1 MRHAQGPVPITAI
14 GGSVAATVAWRARAV
29 LRVTVVVKATFALLP
44 DAPMTLLAPDP
55 IEPDEAEGDPGY
67 GLRAAGDLAPYL
79 GQTDVLL
86 AGHAHAAP
94 GASSVTARFAIV
106 RDEETLIEKALE
118 LAVPP
123 GALLSSRGAGT
134 PATLRIPLAGM
145 SPLSKHW
152 PVRKRLL
159 QGLDPRSLEAP
170 IAEIP
175 EPFDWN
181 YFQAAPLD
189 QRIEALQGNEWVLLG
204 CMHPGLAEFGSRLPG
219 ARGVARLYGRA
230 PGLRGRAIPLTEDT
244 LCIDVDRQRCSVLFR
259 GHFPVS
265 SEQEFASLHIVAG
278 VELPGRALSWV
289 DPFPQAGAAARPSQP
304 GLPSPPSRPSQPP
317 SAPAPAVPF
326 PKAPVPAAPSSPLE
340 GTMALSREDAE
351 RLWAAQ
357 AKSSNAP
364 AVARVPSAPASKLG
378 PGSPPAPMPPPPRP
392 EAPSR
397 LEGTV
402 AWSDDN
408 PLLGTMAL
416 SDADAARLKAAQA
429 TPFTPLGPSA
439 VARVPSV
446 PGSRPGPGAPPAP
459 PPAPFSTAPQ
469 TAPSA
474 NALGPEASNP
484 LFGTMELSDADA
496 KRLATAQAT
505 PFTPSTTPAVARVPC
520 APASKLGPG
529 PLPASM
535 AAPPPAAPQA
545 TPHASPSSPWAAA
558 PSPLEGT
565 MAWSE
570 EDAAKL
576 MAGKPTPFGAQG
588 APLPPPP
595 PPPPRSSQPASH
607 WTEREVPQAAYVP
620 PARISRPPDEPAVAS
635 FSAPQP
641 LPIPPPPLSAPA
653 AETGSEEPPRTLG
666 ENFLEAMADA
676 GEGSA

>member
-14 GGSVAATVAWRARAV
+14 GGSVAATVAWRARGI

-123 GALLSSRGAGT
+123 GALLASRGAGT

-159 QGLDPRSLEAP
+159 QGLDPRLLEAP

-265 SEQEFASLHIVAG
+265 SEQEFASLHIMAG
-278 VELPGRALSWV
+278 VELPGRALTWA
-289 DPFPQAGAAARPSQP
+289 DPFPLAGAAARPSQP
-304 GLPSPPSRPSQPP
+304 GSAPAL
-317 SAPAPAVPF
+317 APAPAAPF

-378 PGSPPAPMPPPPRP
+378 PGSPPAPMPPPRGP
-392 EAPSR
+392 EAPNR

-402 AWSDDN
+402 AWSEED
-408 PLLGTMAL
+408 PRLGTMVF

-429 TPFTPLGPSA
+429 TPFTPSGPSA
-439 VARVPSV
+439 VPRA
-446 PGSRPGPGAPPAP
+446 PAP
-459 PPAPFSTAPQ
+459 IPPPLSTAPQ
-469 TAPSA
+469 TAP
-474 NALGPEASNP
+474 NVGALLTEESNP
-484 LFGTMELSDADA
+484 LFGTMALSDADA
-496 KRLATAQAT
+496 ARLKTAPAT
-505 PFTPSTTPAVARVPC
+505 PFKPSSTPAMARVPI
-520 APASKLGPG
+520 APASKVGPG
-529 PLPASM
+529 SPSAPLPA
-535 AAPPPAAPQA
+535 PPRPE
-545 TPHASPSSPWAAA
+545 ASN
-558 PSPLEGT
+558 PLEGT
-565 MAWSE
+565 MALSDE
-570 EDAAKL
+570 AATRFK
-576 MAGKPTPFGAQG
+576 AGKLTPFEAQG
-588 APLPPPP
+588 APIPA
-595 PPPPRSSQPASH
+595 PPPPRPSQPASH
-607 WTEREVPQAAYVP
+607 WAEREAPQAAYVP
-620 PARISRPPDEPAVAS
+620 PARSSSPHAEPAVAS

-653 AETGSEEPPRTLG
+653 AETGSVEPPQTLG
-666 ENFLEAMADA
+666 EHFLEAMA
-676 GEGSA
+676 GETEGAA